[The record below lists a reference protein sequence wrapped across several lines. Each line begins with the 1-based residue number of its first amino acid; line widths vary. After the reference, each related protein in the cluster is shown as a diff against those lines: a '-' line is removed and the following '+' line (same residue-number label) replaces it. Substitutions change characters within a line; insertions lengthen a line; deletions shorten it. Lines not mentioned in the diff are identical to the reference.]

1 MADRHVWLIEPN
13 ETLRGMLR
21 ELFEQAHFT
30 VRDCCATAKVL
41 RGLLGGESGIVVA
54 DITQLTYIG
63 SPDLNNFGRLS
74 QAVGVLLLSE
84 DADLASVMPSDLG
97 NCKVLYR
104 PYDDV
109 AELVRVAVEL
119 AESGL
124 HLRNASA
131 GVF

>member
-30 VRDCCATAKVL
+30 VRECCATAKVL
-41 RGLLGGESGIVVA
+41 RALLRGESGIVVA
-54 DITQLTYIG
+54 DATQLKYMG

-74 QAVGVLLLSE
+74 QAVGVLLLSDE
-84 DADLASVMPSDLG
+84 ADLAAVVSSDLG
-97 NCKVLYR
+97 SCKVLYR

-109 AELVRVAVEL
+109 DELVRVAVEL